1 MRRKAVNGDAMP
13 ETSALAPR
21 SPGRA
26 KRCYLAQSLLMDGR
40 AGLSRW
46 WAAWL
51 AFWQLSAAATAHA
64 QVLYQ
69 SSAHTAD

>member
-26 KRCYLAQSLLMDGR
+26 KRCYLAQSVHMDGR
-40 AGLSRW
+40 AGPSRW

-51 AFWQLSAAATAHA
+51 AFWQLSAAATAHS
-64 QVLYQ
+64 QVSNQ
-69 SSAHTAD
+69 RCAHTAD